1 MAAPWESKRRFGFI
15 ARTHAYLLAKG
26 FRQIRVRAGDEPKT
40 AFATPWGMFHHLV
53 MTVGSASAAAHMQ
66 SVGNAMIDGNAE
78 ALPEFLY
85 LLW

>member
-1 MAAPWESKRRFGFI
+1 M
-15 ARTHAYLLAKG
+15 
-26 FRQIRVRAGDEPKT
+26 RAGDEPKT